1 MLVKVCGIANSEFIH
16 RINEMRIYFTGFI
29 FYPKSERYA
38 AKKLSEEQIK
48 SIPGHVKK
56 VGVFVNENMESI
68 LRTIKRYQLDF
79 VQLHGDE
86 NISFVKVISKK
97 IPVIK
102 AFRLDEEFDFEQLSD
117 FENYC
122 SYFLFDTKDK
132 LYGGTGKKF
141 NWEILQ
147 KYSGNTPFLLS
158 GGISPGDAEN
168 IHKIHHPMCKGIDI
182 NSGFETEPGIKNI
195 DQIKEFLNQII

>member
-1 MLVKVCGIANSEFIH
+1 M
-16 RINEMRIYFTGFI
+16 
-29 FYPKSERYA
+29 
-38 AKKLSEEQIK
+38 
-48 SIPGHVKK
+48 
-56 VGVFVNENMESI
+56 
-68 LRTIKRYQLDF
+68 
-79 VQLHGDE
+79 QLHGDE

-102 AFRLDEEFDFEQLSD
+102 AFRLDEKFDFEQLSD

-158 GGISPGDAEN
+158 GGISPGDAARIN
-168 IHKIHHPMCKGIDI
+168 QVNHPKFEGIDI
-182 NSGFETEPGIKNI
+182 NSGFEKKPGIKNI
-195 DQIKEFLNQII
+195 DHIKKFLNQII